1 MSRLQRFHGF
11 IAGAGTTSGVRVVV
25 GYWVTTPFGSF
36 SDVMLEEP
44 SGHRVLLAPTEQVA
58 DFIAG
63 TYTFDEVRIVPVSV
77 ERTRDGLPASGRN
90 PARERWAVRAGDE
103 PSAGLDVRLDLGG
116 RTSLGWLH
124 ALVPDALPSAPAYC
138 VAIDPIAR
146 VVVPGVRTA
155 GTARAG
161 RREYYGAVD
170 QHAVVGAAGTW
181 EGTDLGSLAA
191 VDPPVRFGFGSTPK
205 HPAVT
210 RITTTIRDL

>member
-1 MSRLQRFHGF
+1 M
-11 IAGAGTTSGVRVVV
+11 
-25 GYWVTTPFGSF
+25 
-36 SDVMLEEP
+36 
-44 SGHRVLLAPTEQVA
+44 
-58 DFIAG
+58 
-63 TYTFDEVRIVPVSV
+63 
-77 ERTRDGLPASGRN
+77 
-90 PARERWAVRAGDE
+90 
-103 PSAGLDVRLDLGG
+103 
-116 RTSLGWLH
+116 
-124 ALVPDALPSAPAYC
+124 
-138 VAIDPIAR
+138 
-146 VVVPGVRTA
+146 RTA